1 MTKFCGKCGAEITED
16 FCTSCGAKASE
27 TTKRND
33 VNEYFHE
40 KLMSKKRH
48 NGYRIA
54 GGIIMII
61 LGFLL
66 TCVCLASDEVDVDL
80 SSYNLTL
87 VFLIPGLLTMVGG
100 ILSIIS
106 KKVNVCLLISGI
118 LYALA
123 AIFNAIGIENISL
136 LFIICCVY
144 APLNIVYYIKAEKLD
159 KE

>member
-1 MTKFCGKCGAEITED
+1 MAKFCGNCGAEKID
-16 FCTSCGAKASE
+16 GLCPNCGAEKGKAE
-27 TTKRND
+27 RND

-40 KLMSKKRH
+40 KLMNKKRH

-54 GGIIMII
+54 AGIIMII

-66 TCVCLASDEVDVDL
+66 MCVSIASDEVDIDL

-87 VFLIPGLLTMVGG
+87 VFLIPGIFALAGG

-118 LYALA
+118 FYIIA
-123 AIFNAIGIENISL
+123 AICNAIGIENISL
-136 LFIICCVY
+136 LFIICCIY
-144 APLNIVYYIKAEKLD
+144 APLNIVYYVKAEQLD